1 MAEVAEEK
9 NIPEMAED
17 NGIEE
22 SLGEAEEL
30 ENSESPE
37 ALEDSGHN
45 GRVKKPVF
53 IHLRSSQYSEK
64 LEEKGEAF
72 ARTFDL
78 EDSLDID
85 TEGFYYT
92 VNGVRYLLY
101 NESQELGLG
110 NVRTLIRIRDKEVEI
125 KRFSK
130 EEPQD
135 MDIRLEQGVRCIT
148 RYVLPVQSLT
158 LDLELYTHKLGID
171 LTPEGT
177 GTIEAEYTIKF
188 DRFGNHRNKLKITVE
203 PDEDRETGR
212 S

>member
-1 MAEVAEEK
+1 MAEIAEEK

-17 NGIEE
+17 TGIED

-30 ENSESPE
+30 EKSESPE

-72 ARTFDL
+72 TRTFDL

-101 NESQELGLG
+101 NESEELGLG

-148 RYVLPVQSLT
+148 RYVLPLQSLT

>member
-1 MAEVAEEK
+1 MAEIAEEK

-17 NGIEE
+17 TGIED

-30 ENSESPE
+30 EKSESSE

-64 LEEKGEAF
+64 LEEKGEAL
-72 ARTFDL
+72 ARTFDM
-78 EDSLDID
+78 EDRREID
-85 TEGFYYT
+85 TQGFYYT

-101 NESQELGLG
+101 NESEELGLG

-148 RYVLPVQSLT
+148 RYVLPLQSLT